1 MVNIGGIDVAEG
13 HRSALLSLA
22 WQVCI
27 LCVYVCV
34 CVCTCVDVRECLCVS
49 SMLQRGTEAHCCR
62 WHGRFVFCVCL
73 YVCGYV

>member
-1 MVNIGGIDVAEG
+1 MFVCHRWCRGAQKRTAVAGMAGVCCVCVCVCVDVRECLCVIDVAEG

-34 CVCTCVDVRECLCVS
+34 C
-49 SMLQRGTEAHCCR
+49 
-62 WHGRFVFCVCL
+62 
-73 YVCGYV
+73 

>member
-1 MVNIGGIDVAEG
+1 LQRGTEAHCCRWHGRCVLCVCVCVDVRECLCVIDVAEG

-34 CVCTCVDVRECLCVS
+34 C
-49 SMLQRGTEAHCCR
+49 
-62 WHGRFVFCVCL
+62 
-73 YVCGYV
+73 